1 MIVILPVRSYTV
13 TVSLNSL
20 RIINPMKYQQLE
32 NLEAG
37 WKWTYLVKKWKE
49 GVPITSFID
58 QSEADAAVK
67 ILLDIEHEPTKV
79 IEWIDNNMARDLDNK
94 LKQAIRAKRK
104 RHFNSEQMH
113 TRKKS
118 IDLDYRV
125 WEKLAEKSQ
134 ELGSTLSD
142 TIEYLISESSRTE
155 QTSQTVSDLKN
166 DLNQLLNSDS
176 FE

>member
-1 MIVILPVRSYTV
+1 
-13 TVSLNSL
+13 
-20 RIINPMKYQQLE
+20 MKYQQLE

-49 GVPITSFID
+49 GEAITCHID
-58 QSEADAAVK
+58 SSEADAA
-67 ILLDIEHEPTKV
+67 IQSLLTIEHEPTKV
-79 IEWIDNNMARDLDNK
+79 IEWIGKHMSAALENK

-104 RHFNSEQMH
+104 RHFNAEQVH

-142 TIEYLISESSRTE
+142 TIEYLLSESNRTE
-155 QTSQTVSDLKN
+155 TVTKTVSDIRK
-166 DLNQLLNSDS
+166 DLSDLLD
-176 FE
+176 